1 MWPGRAG
8 SPGLQGRL
16 SLVDAFYALGRRC
29 SSTHADVVLGNPYV
43 SRLHAQI
50 TQDRDRFRIRDL
62 RSKNGT
68 FLNGSRIDQDG
79 QWLQSGDKVEI
90 PIDEVV
96 LTFKEDDGFI
106 TRALPQT
113 MAELVVDP
121 NSREVWV
128 GGNRLSPLLSRKEF
142 DILQLLYEQRG
153 KACSRDA
160 IAAAGWPKRADKD
173 VAEQE
178 IDQYIRR
185 IRRRIEPA
193 PSRPTFITTVR
204 GYGYKLT

>member
-1 MWPGRAG
+1 MTSQATAV
-8 SPGLQGRL
+8 L
-16 SLVDAFYALGRRC
+16 LVQKGVREAREITLRQLPCVLG

-153 KACSRDA
+153 KACQPRCD
-160 IAAAGWPKRADKD
+160 
-173 VAEQE
+173 
-178 IDQYIRR
+178 
-185 IRRRIEPA
+185 RRRRLAEA
-193 PSRPTFITTVR
+193 GGQRR
-204 GYGYKLT
+204 G